1 MSDDAKVPVVLDI
14 DEAVVTAAVE
24 KALKKTIKEG
34 TVGQFSKDELKAC
47 IYEMLHDQRMIT
59 AKNEAV
65 ASARI
70 FMDIEGFKAHA
81 SQPFRITSEAQ
92 LTSFFANLKTAITK
106 KTHLVMAV
114 AVVEVEQVK
123 PLGS

>member
-1 MSDDAKVPVVLDI
+1 MSEEKEPAVVIDI

-34 TVGQFSKDELKAC
+34 TVGQFTKDELKAC

-70 FMDIEGFKAHA
+70 FMDIDGFKAHA

-92 LTSFFANLKTAITK
+92 LTSFFENLKTVITK
-106 KTHLVMAV
+106 KTHLVMAC
-114 AVVEVEQVK
+114 AIVEVEQVK

>member
-1 MSDDAKVPVVLDI
+1 MPKQEEPAVVIDV

-24 KALKKTIKEG
+24 KALKKTLKEG
-34 TVGQFSKDELKAC
+34 TVGQFTKDELKQC

-70 FMDIEGFKAHA
+70 FRDIDGFKTHA

-92 LTSFFANLKTAITK
+92 LTSFFENLKTALTK
-106 KTHLVMAV
+106 KTHLVLAV
-114 AVVEVEQVK
+114 AVVEIEQVK
-123 PLGS
+123 PLGI